1 MRPVVLRARAMP
13 VMTRA
18 QAADAAARQQHETL
32 GGLIAQLRQL
42 ERDVGSEAYVVYYT
56 SRADAA
62 CLVLQ
67 GPAKFY
73 SPYRPPYVAVLEQ
86 RRTIDDHRL
95 NELLLKCAKKS
106 TPSIISV
113 TCIIIQPY
121 FV

>member
-62 CLVLQ
+62 RLVLQ
-67 GPAKFY
+67 GPSKF
-73 SPYRPPYVAVLEQ
+73 
-86 RRTIDDHRL
+86 
-95 NELLLKCAKKS
+95 
-106 TPSIISV
+106 
-113 TCIIIQPY
+113 
-121 FV
+121 

>member
-62 CLVLQ
+62 RLVLQ

-73 SPYRPPYVAVLEQ
+73 SPYRPPYVAVL
-86 RRTIDDHRL
+86 R
-95 NELLLKCAKKS
+95 
-106 TPSIISV
+106 
-113 TCIIIQPY
+113 
-121 FV
+121 

>member
-62 CLVLQ
+62 RLVLQ
-67 GPAKFY
+67 GPSKFY
-73 SPYRPPYVAVLEQ
+73 SPYQPPYVAVLEP
-86 RRTIDDHRL
+86 RTVATVSSANYFSAVSYTHLTLPTI
-95 NELLLKCAKKS
+95 LL
-106 TPSIISV
+106 V
-113 TCIIIQPY
+113 
-121 FV
+121 

>member
-62 CLVLQ
+62 RLVLQ
-67 GPAKFY
+67 GPSKFY
-73 SPYRPPYVAVLEQ
+73 SPYRPPRAHSGGRFEVPEKPP
-86 RRTIDDHRL
+86 RRFKITG
-95 NELLLKCAKKS
+95 AM
-106 TPSIISV
+106 
-113 TCIIIQPY
+113 
-121 FV
+121 

>member
-67 GPAKFY
+67 CHAALQSLTGA
-73 SPYRPPYVAVLEQ
+73 
-86 RRTIDDHRL
+86 H
-95 NELLLKCAKKS
+95 
-106 TPSIISV
+106 
-113 TCIIIQPY
+113 
-121 FV
+121 

>member
-62 CLVLQ
+62 CLV
-67 GPAKFY
+67 
-73 SPYRPPYVAVLEQ
+73 
-86 RRTIDDHRL
+86 
-95 NELLLKCAKKS
+95 
-106 TPSIISV
+106 
-113 TCIIIQPY
+113 
-121 FV
+121 

>member
-56 SRADAA
+56 SR
-62 CLVLQ
+62 V
-67 GPAKFY
+67 GEAKGD
-73 SPYRPPYVAVLEQ
+73 E
-86 RRTIDDHRL
+86 RRITKESDWRQKRGETKRRKH
-95 NELLLKCAKKS
+95 A
-106 TPSIISV
+106 
-113 TCIIIQPY
+113 
-121 FV
+121 F

>member
-1 MRPVVLRARAMP
+1 MP

-62 CLVLQ
+62 RLVLHMVF
-67 GPAKFY
+67 AI
-73 SPYRPPYVAVLEQ
+73 V
-86 RRTIDDHRL
+86 
-95 NELLLKCAKKS
+95 LLKKLHK
-106 TPSIISV
+106 V
-113 TCIIIQPY
+113 G
-121 FV
+121 

>member
-86 RRTIDDHRL
+86 RRTIDDHHHAFAPPLRRPHVPPPNAVVVNGGSL
-95 NELLLKCAKKS
+95 AL
-106 TPSIISV
+106 
-113 TCIIIQPY
+113 
-121 FV
+121 

>member
-62 CLVLQ
+62 FLVLQ

-73 SPYRPPYVAVLEQ
+73 SPYLRTRTRAPRHLMSLRPENRHHVA
-86 RRTIDDHRL
+86 
-95 NELLLKCAKKS
+95 AK
-106 TPSIISV
+106 P
-113 TCIIIQPY
+113 
-121 FV
+121 

>member
-62 CLVLQ
+62 FLVLQ

-86 RRTIDDHRL
+86 RRTIDDHHHAFAPPLRRPHVPPPNVVVVNGGSL
-95 NELLLKCAKKS
+95 AL
-106 TPSIISV
+106 
-113 TCIIIQPY
+113 
-121 FV
+121 

>member
-56 SRADAA
+56 SRADAGEHDRRA
-62 CLVLQ
+62 RARPLPQLQ
-67 GPAKFY
+67 VRKGANRNP
-73 SPYRPPYVAVLEQ
+73 SRRPGLAVSDSNLHAVK
-86 RRTIDDHRL
+86 TGH
-95 NELLLKCAKKS
+95 C
-106 TPSIISV
+106 
-113 TCIIIQPY
+113 
-121 FV
+121 